1 MLLLNLK
8 HIIST
13 ENHRRKAEFRT
24 SFSIATGRF
33 ASWDWPRASKDTMQS
48 QSQQGCSVLRETG
61 TWSTR
66 GDLCM
71 GVGIQSTKIHIQN
84 QNSFR
89 IQSDTAC
96 RLWHLYISFR
106 LHKSSLLHT
115 VSYRNRPVCF
125 STEAFIRLHWWLRWV
140 VESSKH
146 LFSRMPFI
154 LGVPR
159 ISEHLKHFTH
169 GLDAHQVTVTLQK
182 RVPQIWGEFRATGA
196 KVDFEPSL
204 HKIFIFDAWQWAC
217 WGFWS
222 HS

>member
-1 MLLLNLK
+1 
-8 HIIST
+8 
-13 ENHRRKAEFRT
+13 
-24 SFSIATGRF
+24 
-33 ASWDWPRASKDTMQS
+33 MQS
-48 QSQQGCSVLRETG
+48 QSQQGCGVLRETG

-71 GVGIQSTKIHIQN
+71 GVGIQTTKIHIQN

-96 RLWHLYISFR
+96 RLWHL
-106 LHKSSLLHT
+106 L
-115 VSYRNRPVCF
+115 VSGCINPHCFIQFLTETDQFAF

-154 LGVPR
+154 LGVFW
-159 ISEHLKHFTH
+159 ISKDLKHFTH

-204 HKIFIFDAWQWAC
+204 HKIFRFDAWQWAC

-222 HS
+222 DS